1 MTPGGLVLSFVAG
14 ALSILSPCVLPL
26 LPIVLGAAA
35 LEQKWGP
42 VALAAGLSTSFVAIG
57 LFVATIGFSI
67 GLDADVFRYVAAVF
81 VIAVGVVLMVPR
93 LQTGLAVASGPMAN
107 WAYQRLGGLSSG
119 GLNSGGLAGQ
129 FGVGVLLGAVW
140 SPCVGPTL
148 GAASLL
154 AAQGRDL
161 GQVAVTMFVFGLGA
175 ALPLLALG
183 LVSREAMMRWR
194 HRLATAG
201 HGLKAAFGAILVAMG
216 ALVITGLDK
225 AVETALVEASPQWLT
240 DLTTRF

>member
-1 MTPGGLVLSFVAG
+1 MLSFVAG
-14 ALSILSPCVLPL
+14 VLSILSPCVLPL

-35 LEQKWGP
+35 SEQKLGP
-42 VALAAGLSTSFVAIG
+42 AALAAGLSISFVAIG

-67 GLDADVFRYVAAVF
+67 GLDADVFRSVAAALM
-81 VIAVGVVLMVPR
+81 IASGIVLMVPR
-93 LQTGLAVASGPMAN
+93 LQTGLAVAGGPIAN
-107 WAYQRLGGLSSG
+107 WADWRRTGLDSG
-119 GLNSGGLAGQ
+119 GLGGQ
-129 FGVGVLLGAVW
+129 FAVGVLLGAVW

-161 GQVAVTMFVFGLGA
+161 GQVALTMFVFGLGA

-194 HRLATAG
+194 HRLAAAG
-201 HGLKAAFGAILVAMG
+201 HGLKAGFGAVLAAIGVF
-216 ALVITGLDK
+216 VITGLDK
-225 AVETALVEASPQWLT
+225 TVETALVEASPQWLT